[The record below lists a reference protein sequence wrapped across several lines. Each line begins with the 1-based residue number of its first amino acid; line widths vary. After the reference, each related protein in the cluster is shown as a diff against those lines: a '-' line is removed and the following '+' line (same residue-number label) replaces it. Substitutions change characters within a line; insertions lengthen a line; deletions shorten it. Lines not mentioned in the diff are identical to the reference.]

1 MRLTGGYDNG
11 GSYNIMRAGSLVSAN
26 NLYNVAPK
34 DGSTFG
40 AFARNIPQTP
50 AIETTGVRQN
60 V

>member
-1 MRLTGGYDNG
+1 MSARGAGAACL
-11 GSYNIMRAGSLVSAN
+11 SILMRAGSLVSAN